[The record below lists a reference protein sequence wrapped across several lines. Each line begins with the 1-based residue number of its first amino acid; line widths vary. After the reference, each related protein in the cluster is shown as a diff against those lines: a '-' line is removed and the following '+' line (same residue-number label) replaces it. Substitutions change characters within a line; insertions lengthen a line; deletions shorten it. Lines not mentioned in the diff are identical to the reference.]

1 MPIKWLALECIQQR
15 IFTHKSDVWSFG
27 VTVWELFTYGQR
39 PYENVR
45 ARDVPDLLEKGERL
59 PQPSIC
65 TIDVYMIMIKCKP
78 CIIVTVSRF
87 LQFTANWSCFL
98 RNLDQCFTAHKFFFQ
113 LIFCLCISGWMLDAD
128 SRPSFYELTEEFAK
142 MARDPGRYLVISV
155 SISLKGL
162 LFTTIAGIYIYSV
175 YNIQSFHCF
184 IGGAVMNEKAG
195 KSTWYLCTIFVS
207 GTCRLLHSRSI
218 LLDRYGNSRA
228 ISKYWGGL
236 KLTYGRKV
244 RIKMKKKNPLYP
256 HFIMIRWMQF
266 IFFLTIIPGN
276 TKHLGST
283 NTIHVYGLSITRYPA
298 VCCWLKTVHS

>member
-228 ISKYWGGL
+228 ISKYWGG
-236 KLTYGRKV
+236 
-244 RIKMKKKNPLYP
+244 IKINIWQKSKNKDEKKKSSISSFYYDQMNAIY
-256 HFIMIRWMQF
+256 
-266 IFFLTIIPGN
+266 FFSHN
-276 TKHLGST
+276 YSWKHKTLGEHKYHTCIWTFNHKISSC
-283 NTIHVYGLSITRYPA
+283 VLLA
-298 VCCWLKTVHS
+298 